1 LAESKNQEPAVQDR
15 SIFYTDLAYI
25 EPKFKN
31 ELFFAQMIYFAKKN
45 AKLFLDPKRAAAYR
59 ATDKLE
65 LHAPTYKQMVD
76 PITPMGAGGT
86 AQYFNSDFK
95 ANPIYLHLK
104 NIVKAEIQR
113 MSKQLEV
120 NCTDK
125 YAKTR
130 RQKENY
136 KILKQGL
143 FRNIINVLAADIGM
157 EGISDSQDPYKWM
170 QKFVEKQ
177 QGDQAEQ
184 ETGQEQPQKEGSP
197 SDIVESF
204 LDLIKTQIQDEQDL
218 ALYNEYIYKG
228 DYEIAFEKGIDYFL
242 INRNKWAERW
252 EDEYIDDI
260 MHFYKACGE
269 WYTDQVTGY
278 PVVERFVPEKLWV
291 SPFKRKD
298 GEDLMYYFIE
308 YEITFADFVKT
319 MGSKLDP
326 EQLKAVFNYNK
337 TQGSAHGFNWVDIDG
352 RIDRQ
357 RDNAYIR
364 VGKFACLT
372 QNYDVFMDDVQA
384 KTYNTSD
391 LSWYPTKEESETK
404 IRDEKHYNVWY
415 SCYYIPP
422 TTNSLSNADY
432 AWQAQF
438 IFDIKKNQDQFR
450 YGDDG
455 RYSKS
460 PMVIY
465 DNSTQATFT
474 DITQEFMP
482 KIHHAWHKYQN
493 CLINDIDAIALSDEF
508 LGSLLSAID
517 EDNKINPAN
526 PNEATGGNGRDAAM
540 EQWKMIKQGNIG
552 FLKMTDK
559 NGKLIADPSKFVIP
573 IKNGQLERA
582 ERYMMEMLSLYN
594 MMSQSLA
601 RSPISSGEE
610 VKPRTPV
617 AALQESI
624 KSSDNAIWGVQK
636 GYEAFLKM
644 YGERII
650 QHIITIAQ
658 EKKEYGYTKRWDD
671 FVSTVGLANATM
683 IEGMEDIPPETVGMT
698 VNYVDNTSKKEFVM
712 QLAVEYM
719 KRGQLDEDFLYLIM
733 GIDNW
738 KYSMCLLR
746 MGIKR
751 RKKEAQ
757 AEAAQQQQ
765 YIMEQKQADL
775 QIAMALQGGKT
786 QGKVQ
791 EIQAEGQ
798 TDAALNEQSN
808 AMKADTMRQQ
818 KEQLLKNKL
827 TENLQK
833 SDLKKQEEQQKPFTI
848 AG

>member
-1 LAESKNQEPAVQDR
+1 MAKASKSKKQEPAVQDR
-15 SIFYTDLAYI
+15 TIFYSDISYVKP
-25 EPKFKN
+25 EFKN
-31 ELFFAQMIYFAKKN
+31 ELWAAQMIYFAKKN

-59 ATDKLE
+59 ATDNLQLNE
-65 LHAPTYKQMVD
+65 AVYKQMVD
-76 PITPMGAGGT
+76 PITPMGSGGD
-86 AQYFNSDFK
+86 AKYFNSDWK

-113 MSKQLEV
+113 MTKQLEV

-136 KILKQGL
+136 KILKQGI
-143 FRNIINVLAADIGM
+143 FRNIINELAAEIGI
-157 EGISDSQDPYKWM
+157 EGISQSQDPYKWM
-170 QKFVEKQ
+170 QKFVTA
-177 QGDQAEQ
+177 QAGE
-184 ETGQEQPQKEGSP
+184 ETGEQQEDSGSP

-204 LDLIKTQIQDEQDL
+204 LDLIRSQIEDEQDL

-228 DYEIAFEKGIDYFL
+228 DYEIAFEKGIDYYL
-242 INRNKWAERW
+242 INRNKWADRW
-252 EDEYIDDI
+252 SDEFIDDL
-260 MHFYKACGE
+260 MHFNKSCGE

-278 PVVERFVPEKLWV
+278 PIVERFVPERLWV

-319 MGSKLDP
+319 MGRNLSS
-326 EQLKAVFNYNK
+326 EQLKKVFEYNK
-337 TQGSAHGFNWVDIDG
+337 TQGGSHGYNWMDIDG

-357 RDNAYIR
+357 RDNAMIR
-364 VGKFACLT
+364 VGKMACLT
-372 QNYDVFMDDVQA
+372 QDYDVFMDDVQV
-384 KTYNTSD
+384 KSYNTAD
-391 LSWYPTKEESETK
+391 LSWYPEKGDETK
-404 IRDEKHYNVWY
+404 ARDEKHYNVWY
-415 SCYYIPP
+415 SWYYIPP

-460 PMVIY
+460 QLVIY
-465 DNSTQATFT
+465 DNSNQASFT
-474 DITQEFMP
+474 DIVQYWMP
-482 KIHHAWHKYQN
+482 KIHHASHKFQN

-508 LGSLLSAID
+508 LGSLLNAID
-517 EDNKINPAN
+517 EDNKVNPAN
-526 PNEATGGNGRDAAM
+526 PNEATGGNGRDVAM

-559 NGKLIADPSKFVIP
+559 HGNLIADPSKFVVP

-582 ERYMMEMLSLYN
+582 EKYIMMIAVMYNEMTK
-594 MMSQSLA
+594 SLA
-601 RSPISSGEE
+601 MSPISSGEE

-624 KSSDNAIWGVQK
+624 KSSDNATWFIQK
-636 GYEAFLKM
+636 GYEEFLKM
-644 YGERII
+644 YGERTI
-650 QHIITIAQ
+650 QYILTIAN
-658 EKKEYGYTKRWDD
+658 ERDTYGYDKRWQD

-683 IEGMEDIPPETVGMT
+683 VEGMEDVPPESVGMT
-698 VNYVDNTSKKEFVM
+698 VNYVDNSSKKDLIA
-712 QLAVEYM
+712 QLAIEYV
-719 KRGQLDEDFLYLIM
+719 KRGQLDDEFLSLII

-738 KYSMCLLR
+738 KYALVLMR
-746 MGIKR
+746 MGIKK
-751 RKKEAQ
+751 RKKAAQ
-757 AEAAQQQQ
+757 EEAAIQQQ

-791 EIQAEGQ
+791 EIQAAGQ
-798 TDAALNEQSN
+798 TDAALNEQMN
-808 AMKADTMRQQ
+808 ALKSETMKKQ
-818 KEQLLKNKL
+818 KEQLLSNKL

-833 SDLKKQEEQQKPFTI
+833 STLKKEEEQQKPFVATE
-848 AG
+848 